1 MNEND
6 LHEQLARSTSW
17 TEDLTVDPA
26 EDLARGRRRLR
37 RRRAGV
43 GAVSAFA
50 VALVAT
56 GGSLATAHLGG
67 STDPAGVAGQPQ
79 AKVERHAVGPGGSV
93 EIRPDGSYVIQPTP
107 GGPSYT
113 CPPRGRAFT
122 PPAGGAAGT
131 AKANHLDVFARYADP
146 DRRHLVGRAAG
157 GVNPRESGL
166 CGRAGWAGA
175 RSDWSEAG
183 GIGWAEIIVLP
194 KAVHEQPNDG
204 GIPHPRADT
213 CGLADDRSTFSACW
227 MTTTDD
233 GKQVRVGTRGKQAYW
248 ASYVRPDGQLA
259 IATVEGDGRRADP
272 GSFGGAEPP
281 TQNPVEEPS
290 VTLAELIATVTDPS
304 LDTAG

>member
-6 LHEQLARSTSW
+6 LHEQLARSTAW

-26 EDLARGRRRLR
+26 GDLARGRRRLR
-37 RRRAGV
+37 RRRATV
-43 GAVSAFA
+43 GAGSAFA

-56 GGSLATAHLGG
+56 GGSLATAHWGG
-67 STDPAGVAGQPQ
+67 STDPAGVAGQVQ
-79 AKVERHAVGPGGSV
+79 VERYGPGGKV
-93 EIRPDGSYVIQPTP
+93 EIRSDGSYVIQPTP

-113 CPPRGRAFT
+113 CSSRGQAFT
-122 PPAGGAAGT
+122 APGGAPSNT
-131 AKANHLDVFARYADP
+131 MESNHLDVFASYADP
-146 DRRHLVGRAAG
+146 DRRHLVGRETS
-157 GVNPRESGL
+157 GVTPTKTGP
-166 CGRAGWAGA
+166 CGHPGSAGA

-183 GIGWAEIIVLP
+183 GVGWVEITVIP

-213 CGLADDRSTFSACW
+213 CGLTDDRSTFTACW
-227 MTTTDD
+227 VTTTAD

-259 IATVEGDGRRADP
+259 IATVEGDGRRSDP
-272 GSFGGAEPP
+272 GTFGGAEPA
-281 TQNPVEEPS
+281 TQNPVAEPS

-304 LDTAG
+304 LETAG